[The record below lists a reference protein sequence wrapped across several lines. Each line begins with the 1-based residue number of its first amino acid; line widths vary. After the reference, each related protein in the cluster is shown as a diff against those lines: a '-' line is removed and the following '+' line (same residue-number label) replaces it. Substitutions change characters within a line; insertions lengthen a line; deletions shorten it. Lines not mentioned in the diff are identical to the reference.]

1 MGTLYDINMKYLEL
15 FDALEEGLID
25 RETFNDTLESIDSD
39 LELKADNITY
49 IIKEFSDNAESLK
62 KEEARLR
69 ERRASLEKKVDVLK
83 ERLLQSFMIAGTEKL
98 KTLKHTYSVSNTP
111 PSLDVSD
118 DAKIPKKYYVKQEPK
133 LDNAMLKEALK
144 NGVKITGATLKTR
157 KTLRIR

>member
-1 MGTLYDINMKYLEL
+1 MKYLEL

-98 KTLKHTYSVSNTP
+98 KTQKHTNSVSNTP
-111 PSLDVSD
+111 PSLEVSD
-118 DAKIPKKYYVKQEPK
+118 DAKIPKKYYIKQEPK

-144 NGVKITGATLKTR
+144 NGVKITGATLNTR